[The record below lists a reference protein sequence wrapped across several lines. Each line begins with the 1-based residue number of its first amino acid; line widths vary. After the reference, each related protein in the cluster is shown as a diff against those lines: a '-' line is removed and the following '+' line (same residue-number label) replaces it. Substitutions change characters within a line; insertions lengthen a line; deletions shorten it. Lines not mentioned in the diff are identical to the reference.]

1 MKKEWMLTF
10 EEAKKMV
17 NLYSSPLM
25 VISEQILNE
34 KVEMLQKHLP
44 QVKICYAMKANPA
57 EGIIKH
63 LAKQGICFDVA
74 SAGEMRQLASYG
86 IAGERMV
93 YANPTKTE
101 KGLLAAKECG
111 VSRMTFDSEAEID
124 KMAQSQPGA
133 TVLLRI
139 QINNPDALVDLN
151 SKFGITPEKAPEIW
165 RKAQEAGLDMA
176 GLCFHVGSQSLTTQG
191 YLNALHACRELFD
204 KAAEEGLNFRILDI
218 GGGFPICKNGFT
230 PDVPAFLTEIQEILS
245 VLFPET
251 EIWSEPGRFIC
262 GEAATVIA
270 SVIGVT
276 ERRGKPFYTLDEGVY
291 GAFTA
296 KFFDHWD
303 FEPRLESTE
312 EKEVACLAG
321 PSCDSIDILVDDY
334 QLPPLKFGDLLL
346 FDNAGAYTY
355 ASATTFNGFDILKV
369 IMVD

>member
-1 MKKEWMLTF
+1 MKKEWVLTF
-10 EEAKKMV
+10 EEARKMV
-17 NLYSSPLM
+17 NLYGSPLM
-25 VISEQILNE
+25 VVSAQVLNE
-34 KVEMLQKHLP
+34 KVEMLQKYLP
-44 QVKICYAMKANPA
+44 QVKIYYAMKANPA
-57 EGIIKH
+57 EVIVKH

-86 IAGERMV
+86 IAGDRMV

-165 RKAQEAGLDMA
+165 RKAHEAGLDMA

-218 GGGFPICKNGFT
+218 GGGFPIRKNGFT
-230 PDVPAFLTEIQEILS
+230 PDVPEFLKEIQETLS
-245 VLFPET
+245 ALFPKT
-251 EIWSEPGRFIC
+251 EILSEPGRFIC

-321 PSCDSIDILVDDY
+321 PSCDSVDILVDDY
-334 QLPPLKFGDLLL
+334 QLPPLKLGDLLL

-369 IMVD
+369 VMVD